1 MESVACNYRVQKDL
15 MCCATCFYSDIIEDF
30 NDGDVYTS
38 LICMRAHDEVVH
50 TGICDKFKKP
60 SDGQTTKGE

>member
-1 MESVACNYRVQKDL
+1 MDSVACNYRVQKDL
-15 MCCATCFYSDIIEDF
+15 MCCATCFYSDIIEF
-30 NDGDVYTS
+30 NDEDGSTS

-50 TGICDKFKKP
+50 TGICDKFRKP